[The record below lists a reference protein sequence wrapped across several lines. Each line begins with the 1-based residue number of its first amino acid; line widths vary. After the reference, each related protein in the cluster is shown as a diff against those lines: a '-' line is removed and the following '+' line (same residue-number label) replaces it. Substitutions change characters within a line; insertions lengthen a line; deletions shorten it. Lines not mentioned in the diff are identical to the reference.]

1 MKESRKRP
9 QSSNQ
14 DLFRFSRIGISV
26 LLVRDDEM
34 QELNLKYRG
43 KDYPTDV
50 LSFDTK
56 ENDGEGLFQLGEI
69 AVNIDQA
76 ERQALEFGNDLQHE
90 IAELVEHG
98 VLHLLGVHHE
108 HEDEH
113 GGEKEG
119 EEDCAIL

>member
-1 MKESRKRP
+1 MKESGKRP

>member
-56 ENDGEGLFQLGEI
+56 ENAGEGLFQLGEI